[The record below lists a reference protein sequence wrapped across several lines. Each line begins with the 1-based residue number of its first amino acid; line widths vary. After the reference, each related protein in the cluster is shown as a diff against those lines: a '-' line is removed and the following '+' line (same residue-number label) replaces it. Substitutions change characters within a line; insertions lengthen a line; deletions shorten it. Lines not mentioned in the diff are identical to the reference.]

1 MSLTKLD
8 IKTLLH
14 AYCNGYFPMP
24 DPTTE
29 EIRWYH
35 PEPRA
40 VLPLNEMH
48 ISRSLKRAIRRGGY
62 EVTFNKSFLGVMQG
76 CADRKDTWIN
86 QEFLRAYGELH
97 RLGLAHSVE
106 ISHGDALSGG
116 LYGVAIGGAFFAESK
131 FHRVT
136 DASKLALFHLVQQ
149 LKADGFHLLEVQF
162 MTPHLRSL
170 GVVEVSGDAYR
181 EQLAHAL
188 GLSCR
193 FGGIALDARALI

>member
-1 MSLTKLD
+1 MSLTQLD
-8 IKTLLH
+8 IKTLVH

-40 VLPLNEMH
+40 VLPLNGMY
-48 ISRSLKRAIRRGGY
+48 ISRSLKRSIRKGGY
-62 EVTFNKSFLGVMQG
+62 EVTLNESFLRVMQG

-86 QEFLRAYGELH
+86 QEFMRAYGELH

-106 ISHGDALSGG
+106 ISHDGVLSGG

-162 MTPHLRSL
+162 MTPHLSSL
-170 GVVEVSGDAYR
+170 GVVEVSGDTYR
-181 EQLAHAL
+181 EQLADAL
-188 GLSCR
+188 SLSCR
-193 FGGIALDARALI
+193 FGGVTLDARALI